1 MSEKVHKLSLDGR
14 GGVLILTDSWSA
26 GSWIFSSLRESG
38 DREDGEQDSEEL
50 LDSGSSPG
58 ETVQDQITTS

>member
-1 MSEKVHKLSLDGR
+1 MSEKVHKLSFDG
-14 GGVLILTDSWSA
+14 GGVLILADSWSA
-26 GSWIFSSLRESG
+26 GSWILSSLRESG

>member
-1 MSEKVHKLSLDGR
+1 MKKYTTCLWMEG

-26 GSWIFSSLRESG
+26 GSWIFSSLRESW